1 MCDIFRHGSHGR
13 MDVPHD
19 LPMVL
24 CIPARN
30 EAALLPALLSA
41 IGDLSGD
48 RDLLHVCLYLDD
60 CRDDSAALLQRIGST
75 VPFRLAVTHG
85 SATEGPNAG
94 AARAAAVAIGL
105 AVLGSGEGLI
115 FTTDADSLPRPD
127 WLLAGGRALAE
138 ADVVAGRI
146 VRSGAVDDPQATR
159 IEQFYD
165 RLHRYRRTVDPVP
178 WEARDTHHFGG
189 GANMAIRA
197 SAYRA
202 MGGFLR
208 LPSGEDARLLD
219 DAARAGLRVRRDGA
233 MVVETSSRR
242 SGRSAGGLAGLLL
255 ALDRGDRP
263 RMADPR
269 GSSWQWRGQAC
280 ARESFANIDQLATR
294 TVLGERLGLTA
305 DHVLGV
311 ARDCPN
317 AEAFAMRVVPAPTV
331 HDGLVSL
338 EEAEDILTI
347 LEDQRCEIAA

>member
-1 MCDIFRHGSHGR
+1 
-13 MDVPHD
+13 
-19 LPMVL
+19 
-24 CIPARN
+24 
-30 EAALLPALLSA
+30 
-41 IGDLSGD
+41 
-48 RDLLHVCLYLDD
+48 
-60 CRDDSAALLQRIGST
+60 
-75 VPFRLAVTHG
+75 
-85 SATEGPNAG
+85 
-94 AARAAAVAIGL
+94 
-105 AVLGSGEGLI
+105 
-115 FTTDADSLPRPD
+115 
-127 WLLAGGRALAE
+127 
-138 ADVVAGRI
+138 
-146 VRSGAVDDPQATR
+146 
-159 IEQFYD
+159 
-165 RLHRYRRTVDPVP
+165 
-178 WEARDTHHFGG
+178 
-189 GANMAIRA
+189 MAIRA

-219 DAARAGLRVRRDGA
+219 DAARAGLRVRRDGT

-269 GSSWQWRGQAC
+269 GSSWQWRGQAS

-317 AEAFAMRVVPAPTV
+317 AEAFAMRVVPAPIV
-331 HDGLVSL
+331 HGGLVSL